1 MKVLVACEFS
11 GRVRDAFIAKG
22 HDSWSVDLLDTDS
35 PHSNHIIGDVLPIA
49 YNGSWD
55 LMIAHPPCTYLSNS
69 GARWLYKGGKGTE
82 PDPIRWK
89 NMEEGAEFFFKLLN
103 APINKIAVENPIQHG
118 HAQKIINKK
127 YDQIIQPWQFGV
139 GETKSTCLWL
149 KNLPKL
155 ISTEIVEGRIPAI
168 HRMPGGKNQGKK
180 RSITPLGFALAMA
193 DQWGK

>member
-1 MKVLVACEFS
+1 MRVLVACEFS

-22 HDSWSVDLLDTDS
+22 HDAWSVDLLATES
-35 PHSNHIIGDVLPIA
+35 PHSNHIEGDVIPIA
-49 YNGSWD
+49 YQGDWD

-69 GARWLYKGGKGTE
+69 GARWLYKQGKGND

-89 NMEEGAEFFFKLLN
+89 NMEESANFFLKLLN
-103 APINKIAVENPIQHG
+103 VPINKIAVENPIQHG
-118 HAQKIINKK
+118 
-127 YDQIIQPWQFGV
+127 QFGI

-155 ISTEIVEGRIPAI
+155 VSTDIVEGRTPVV

-180 RSITPLGFALAMA
+180 RSVTPLGFALAMA
-193 DQWGK
+193 DQWG